1 MRTEECEILPCIA
14 ENSKKGEPILSKIVY
29 VRFASSSSIF
39 KPNTKIYPYEI
50 IDDELFN
57 KLQIGSIIKIKK
69 LSDNSYLTD
78 VFDYSPSYR
87 DTEIRVEGKVTVSKE
102 DIPFIIDKK
111 EWKIIKDIFYIRDS
125 IDKKWITDFIQKQK
139 EFIPVYAESSLTY
152 SIGDSCITYTD
163 IEREYIKETSSLPA
177 GDLRT
182 LLSLSAKDLRT
193 LEESCLS
200 GAQEITPFSI
210 SGSSPSFN
218 LCSDNTCCSNNIT
231 AATDSSPTKEFVD
244 KLEEGLKPYG
254 IPLRDETGRFRPIY
268 DIFTDIAFELSS
280 MNEDSSIEEDNNMSE
295 IFNNIFNDV
304 DFGKLTTNSIK
315 YSINGIAFADKNNKF
330 FVYKDNRA
338 IDVTGMTIEVPMFA
352 MPVAVNQIQPNDVV
366 RFKDDYVIVK
376 ELTDDGVK
384 VINPIGGDIKV
395 IVPQVN
401 VFGFNYMT
409 KVINPF
415 ESFANTANETN
426 PFGNIMPLMMFGDIN
441 KGNDDIFKIMMM
453 SQMCGGNSNIN
464 QMLPFMLISKDD
476 KNNDFLTMMLMSQ
489 MNGNNIFNFNGT
501 AAQENKKNEG

>member
-1 MRTEECEILPCIA
+1 
-14 ENSKKGEPILSKIVY
+14 
-29 VRFASSSSIF
+29 
-39 KPNTKIYPYEI
+39 
-50 IDDELFN
+50 
-57 KLQIGSIIKIKK
+57 
-69 LSDNSYLTD
+69 
-78 VFDYSPSYR
+78 
-87 DTEIRVEGKVTVSKE
+87 
-102 DIPFIIDKK
+102 
-111 EWKIIKDIFYIRDS
+111 
-125 IDKKWITDFIQKQK
+125 
-139 EFIPVYAESSLTY
+139 
-152 SIGDSCITYTD
+152 
-163 IEREYIKETSSLPA
+163 
-177 GDLRT
+177 
-182 LLSLSAKDLRT
+182 
-193 LEESCLS
+193 
-200 GAQEITPFSI
+200 
-210 SGSSPSFN
+210 
-218 LCSDNTCCSNNIT
+218 
-231 AATDSSPTKEFVD
+231 
-244 KLEEGLKPYG
+244 
-254 IPLRDETGRFRPIY
+254 
-268 DIFTDIAFELSS
+268 

-464 QMLPFMLISKDD
+464 QILPFMLISKDD

-501 AAQENKKNEG
+501 AAQDNKKNED